1 MEIGVAD
8 GTKDVDAEIILNGPA
23 EDTILEHDVI
33 FATFVF
39 RWPCS
44 CKYRSALKVR
54 QTTLFFFSFRFLIYA
69 GRSRRAPQEITVIAF
84 TV

>member
-8 GTKDVDAEIILNGPA
+8 GTNDVDAEIILNGPA
-23 EDTILEHDVI
+23 EDAILEHDVI

-54 QTTLFFFSFRFLIYA
+54 QTTLFFFSFPFLIYA
-69 GRSRRAPQEITVIAF
+69 GVEEHR
-84 TV
+84 